1 MDAFTRQS
9 SIKYIVPVHEQG
21 AGFMAEGYAKAKG
34 VPGLAIVTSGPG
46 GGNLVTPIQDC
57 FYDSTPCIF
66 ITGQVT
72 SQFIRPDARMR
83 QLGFQET
90 PIVDIVKPITKFAWQ
105 CQTVDQFKWAL
116 DTAIRDCKNDRPGP
130 VLLDIPVDIS
140 KAECNVS

>member
-1 MDAFTRQS
+1 
-9 SIKYIVPVHEQG
+9 
-21 AGFMAEGYAKAKG
+21 MAEGYAKAKG
-34 VPGLAIVTSGPG
+34 VPGLAIATSGPG

-72 SQFIRPDARMR
+72 SQFIRPDSSIR

-90 PIVDIVKPITKFAWQ
+90 PIVDIVRPITKYARLLRCADDIVEF
-105 CQTVDQFKWAL
+105 L
-116 DTAIRDCKNDRPGP
+116 DDAIRICKSGRPGP

-140 KAECNVS
+140 KCTLTI